1 MTKVLKLAAENREGA
16 GKGAARATR
25 RADKIPAVI
34 YGDKKDPQNIQVN
47 PLEFNKLYHA
57 GNFFTK
63 LLDLDVAGKTIRTL
77 PRDVQTDPLTDNVIH
92 ADFLRVSD
100 KTRIRVSVPIHV
112 KNEAKCPGLKQG
124 GVLNLVQHEIEVTC
138 LASDIP
144 EYFEIDI
151 EGMEMNTSVHISALK
166 LPSTVQPVIR
176 DRDFTVLAINP
187 PTVVKE
193 ETPVAAAAATAEGA
207 APAEGAAAGAA
218 APAAG
223 AAAPAA
229 GKDAAKPAAP
239 AKK

>member
-1 MTKVLKLAAENREGA
+1 MTKVMKMAAEPRAGV

-25 RADKIPAVI
+25 RANKIPAVI
-34 YGDKKDPQNIQVN
+34 YGDKKEPVTISLN
-47 PLEFNKLYHA
+47 PLEFNKHYFT
-57 GNFFTK
+57 GGFFTK
-63 LLDLDVAGKTIRTL
+63 LFDLEIEGKTIRVL
-77 PRDVQTDPLTDNVIH
+77 PREAQADPVTEQVIH

-100 KTRIRVSVPIHV
+100 KTRIRVSIPVHV

-124 GVLNLVQHEIEVTC
+124 GVLNLVEHEIAVTC

-151 EGMEMNTSVHISALK
+151 EGLNINDSIHISAMK
-166 LPSTVQPVIR
+166 LPAGVTPVIR

-193 ETPVAAAAATAEGA
+193 ETPAAAAAA
-207 APAEGAAAGAA
+207 ASPDAAA
-218 APAAG
+218 APAAAG
-223 AAAPAA
+223 ATAAAPAAA